1 MKNKFC
7 TLVNIIIANPTQVDL
22 FFNHVQF
29 KDSQHQRQ
37 LKQMK
42 EVIVINITLINS
54 SLGQL
59 KSLTIYTNKQMF
71 SSMNEAKRIKGPSPF
86 NPCYYV
92 YQRIYMALQTNVNIL
107 KNQTIE
113 GENVTSQ
120 LAPLQDPS
128 AIPTTDLQA
137 DDR

>member
-71 SSMNEAKRIKGPSPF
+71 FSMNEAKRIKGPSLFLPK
-86 NPCYYV
+86 NTYGITNKCEHSKKSNNIKRKCYFSTCPAS
-92 YQRIYMALQTNVNIL
+92 R
-107 KNQTIE
+107 
-113 GENVTSQ
+113 
-120 LAPLQDPS
+120 P
-128 AIPTTDLQA
+128 IPHPHY
-137 DDR
+137 